1 MIIDDYAYKN
11 KLFKVNPNLKFSI
24 GMLFLIISLISPYNI
39 LSVLIILGMSFTIV
53 GIAKI
58 EVKDYIHFIKIPFA
72 FLVISIIMILINFSG
87 DKSVLLHYIKVG
99 NLYIGVSQTS
109 IDTSVHL
116 FFRALSCLT
125 CIYFIM
131 LTTPFNQLIF
141 IFKKLHLPDVV
152 LEISMLM
159 YRFIFIFMEEVAD
172 IRTSQELRFGYI
184 NLKNGYNSFGLLVSM
199 LFKRM
204 MIRYDEMSIAL
215 DMKLFDELS
224 LIDLSII
231 DTMKFKI
238 SFDKFKEKFSKRID
252 YSIIIHPKQFSIEG
266 KNIKIPPY
274 MTFCL

>member
-116 FFRALSCLT
+116 FLGH
-125 CIYFIM
+125 Y
-131 LTTPFNQLIF
+131 
-141 IFKKLHLPDVV
+141 
-152 LEISMLM
+152 
-159 YRFIFIFMEEVAD
+159 
-172 IRTSQELRFGYI
+172 
-184 NLKNGYNSFGLLVSM
+184 LV
-199 LFKRM
+199 
-204 MIRYDEMSIAL
+204 
-215 DMKLFDELS
+215 
-224 LIDLSII
+224 
-231 DTMKFKI
+231 
-238 SFDKFKEKFSKRID
+238 
-252 YSIIIHPKQFSIEG
+252 
-266 KNIKIPPY
+266 
-274 MTFCL
+274 

>member
-11 KLFKVNPNLKFSI
+11 KLSKVNPNMKFAI
-24 GMLFLIISLISPYNI
+24 GMLLLILSLINPYNYISLI
-39 LSVLIILGMSFTIV
+39 IIAIMSLVIV

-58 EVKDYIHFIKIPFA
+58 ELKDYIHFIKIPLV
-72 FLVISIIMILINFSG
+72 FLIISIIMILLTFSK
-87 DKSVLLHYIKVG
+87 DKEVLLYSIKIG
-99 NLYIGVSQTS
+99 SLYIGVSNES
-109 IDTSVHL
+109 IISSTHL

-141 IFKKLHLPDVV
+141 VFKKLHLPDIV

-172 IRTSQELRFGYI
+172 IRKSQELRFGYV
-184 NLKNGYNSFGLLVSM
+184 NLKNGYNSFGLLVNM

-215 DMKLFDELS
+215 DMKLYD
-224 LIDLSII
+224 
-231 DTMKFKI
+231 
-238 SFDKFKEKFSKRID
+238 
-252 YSIIIHPKQFSIEG
+252 G
-266 KNIKIPPY
+266 
-274 MTFCL
+274 TFYIVEQ

>member
-11 KLFKVNPNLKFSI
+11 KLSKINPNVKFAI
-24 GMLFLIISLISPYNI
+24 GMLLLILSLINPYNYMS
-39 LSVLIILGMSFTIV
+39 LFIIGIMSFVIV

-58 EVKDYIHFIKIPFA
+58 EFKDYIHFIKSPLV
-72 FLVISIIMILINFSG
+72 FLIVSIIMILLNFTKDKESLLYSINIGS
-87 DKSVLLHYIKVG
+87 
-99 NLYIGVSQTS
+99 LYIGVSNES
-109 IDTSVHL
+109 IVSSTRL

-141 IFKKLHLPDVV
+141 VFKKLHLPDIV

-172 IRTSQELRFGYI
+172 IKKSQELRFGYI
-184 NLKNGYNSFGLLVSM
+184 NLKNGYNSFGLLVNM

-215 DMKLFDELS
+215 DMKLYD
-224 LIDLSII
+224 
-231 DTMKFKI
+231 
-238 SFDKFKEKFSKRID
+238 
-252 YSIIIHPKQFSIEG
+252 G
-266 KNIKIPPY
+266 
-274 MTFCL
+274 TFYIVEED

>member
-11 KLFKVNPNLKFSI
+11 KLSKVNPDMKFAI
-24 GMLFLIISLISPYNI
+24 GMLLLILSLINPYNYISLI
-39 LSVLIILGMSFTIV
+39 IIAIMSLVIV

-58 EVKDYIHFIKIPFA
+58 ELKDYIHFIKIPLV
-72 FLVISIIMILINFSG
+72 FLIISIIMILLTFSK
-87 DKSVLLHYIKVG
+87 DKEVLLYSIKIG
-99 NLYIGVSQTS
+99 SLYIGVSNES
-109 IDTSVHL
+109 IISSTHL

-141 IFKKLHLPDVV
+141 VFKKLHLPDIV

-172 IRTSQELRFGYI
+172 IRKSQELRFGYI
-184 NLKNGYNSFGLLVSM
+184 NLKNGYNSFGLLVNM

-215 DMKLFDELS
+215 DMKLYD
-224 LIDLSII
+224 
-231 DTMKFKI
+231 
-238 SFDKFKEKFSKRID
+238 
-252 YSIIIHPKQFSIEG
+252 G
-266 KNIKIPPY
+266 
-274 MTFCL
+274 TFYIVEQ

>member
-11 KLFKVNPNLKFSI
+11 KLFKVNPNVKFSI

-39 LSVLIILGMSFTIV
+39 LSVAIILGMSIVIV

-58 EVKDYIHFIKIPFA
+58 ELKDYIHFIKIPFT
-72 FLVISIIMILINFSG
+72 FLVISIVMILINFSS
-87 DKSVLLHYIKVG
+87 DKSILLHYIKIG
-99 NLYIGVSQTS
+99 SLYIGASQTS
-109 IDTSVHL
+109 VDTAIHL

-159 YRFIFIFMEEVAD
+159 YRFIFIFMEEVGD
-172 IRTSQELRFGYI
+172 IRTSQEIRFGYI
-184 NLKNGYNSFGLLVSM
+184 NLKNGYRSFGLLVNM
-199 LFKRM
+199 LFRRM

-215 DMKLFDELS
+215 DMKLFDGTFH
-224 LIDLSII
+224 IVGD
-231 DTMKFKI
+231 
-238 SFDKFKEKFSKRID
+238 SKD
-252 YSIIIHPKQFSIEG
+252 V
-266 KNIKIPPY
+266 
-274 MTFCL
+274 

>member
-58 EVKDYIHFIKIPFA
+58 EVKDYIHFIKIPFT

-141 IFKKLHLPDVV
+141 
-152 LEISMLM
+152 
-159 YRFIFIFMEEVAD
+159 MEEVAD

-184 NLKNGYNSFGLLVSM
+184 NLKNGYRSFGLLVNM

-215 DMKLFDELS
+215 DMKLFDGTFH
-224 LIDLSII
+224 IVGD
-231 DTMKFKI
+231 
-238 SFDKFKEKFSKRID
+238 SKD
-252 YSIIIHPKQFSIEG
+252 V
-266 KNIKIPPY
+266 
-274 MTFCL
+274 

>member
-11 KLFKVNPNLKFSI
+11 KLYKVNPNVKFAI
-24 GMLFLIISLISPYNI
+24 GMLLLILSLINPYNYISLLIIGI
-39 LSVLIILGMSFTIV
+39 MSFVIV

-58 EVKDYIHFIKIPFA
+58 EFKDYIHFIKIPLV
-72 FLVISIIMILINFSG
+72 FLIVSIIMILLNFSK
-87 DKSVLLHYIKVG
+87 DKESLLYSINIG
-99 NLYIGVSQTS
+99 SLYIGVSNES
-109 IDTSVHL
+109 IVSSTRL

-141 IFKKLHLPDVV
+141 VFKKLHLPDIV

-172 IRTSQELRFGYI
+172 IRKSQELRFGYI
-184 NLKNGYNSFGLLVSM
+184 NLKNGYNSFGLLVNM

-215 DMKLFDELS
+215 DMKLYD
-224 LIDLSII
+224 
-231 DTMKFKI
+231 
-238 SFDKFKEKFSKRID
+238 
-252 YSIIIHPKQFSIEG
+252 G
-266 KNIKIPPY
+266 
-274 MTFCL
+274 TFYIVEED

>member
-11 KLFKVNPNLKFSI
+11 KLSKVNPNMKFAI
-24 GMLFLIISLISPYNI
+24 GMLLLILSLINPYNYISLI
-39 LSVLIILGMSFTIV
+39 IIAIMSLVIV

-58 EVKDYIHFIKIPFA
+58 ELKDYIHFIKIPLV
-72 FLVISIIMILINFSG
+72 FLIISIIMILLTFSK
-87 DKSVLLHYIKVG
+87 DKEVLLYSIKVG
-99 NLYIGVSQTS
+99 SLYIGVSNES
-109 IDTSVHL
+109 IISSIHL

-141 IFKKLHLPDVV
+141 VFKKLHLPDIV

-172 IRTSQELRFGYI
+172 IRKSQELRFGYV
-184 NLKNGYNSFGLLVSM
+184 NLKNGYNSFGLLVNM

-215 DMKLFDELS
+215 DMKLYD
-224 LIDLSII
+224 
-231 DTMKFKI
+231 
-238 SFDKFKEKFSKRID
+238 
-252 YSIIIHPKQFSIEG
+252 G
-266 KNIKIPPY
+266 
-274 MTFCL
+274 TFYIVEQ

>member
-11 KLFKVNPNLKFSI
+11 KLSKVNPNMKFAI
-24 GMLFLIISLISPYNI
+24 GMLLLILSLINPYNYISLLVIGI
-39 LSVLIILGMSFTIV
+39 MSFVIV

-58 EVKDYIHFIKIPFA
+58 EFKDYIHFIKIPLV
-72 FLVISIIMILINFSG
+72 FLILSIIMILLNFAKDKESLLYSINIGS
-87 DKSVLLHYIKVG
+87 
-99 NLYIGVSQTS
+99 LYIGVSNES
-109 IDTSVHL
+109 IVSSTRL

-141 IFKKLHLPDVV
+141 VFKKLHLPDIF

-172 IRTSQELRFGYI
+172 IRKSQELRFGYI
-184 NLKNGYNSFGLLVSM
+184 NLKNAYNSFGLLVNM

-215 DMKLFDELS
+215 DMKLYD
-224 LIDLSII
+224 
-231 DTMKFKI
+231 
-238 SFDKFKEKFSKRID
+238 
-252 YSIIIHPKQFSIEG
+252 G
-266 KNIKIPPY
+266 
-274 MTFCL
+274 TFYIVEED